1 MNPQKKE
8 ACNHETRI
16 VKNEKF
22 IKRRKKPV
30 IGPKEIRGRLIDERV
45 IEKIPTAA
53 VT

>member
-1 MNPQKKE
+1 MSPKKKKH
-8 ACNHETRI
+8 AMMKLRI
-16 VKNEKF
+16 VKIEKL

-53 VT
+53 VI